1 LCNCKKGLCLEL
13 DPRLFKA
20 LSEPSRISIIRRL
33 MECNEPC
40 TVTQINKCC
49 PINISVVSRHLASL
63 RDAGIVEAEKKGKEV
78 YYSIRYDDLVKTLR
92 AIADAIE
99 ECCPSKC
106 AQTVPPASKAGNE

>member
-1 LCNCKKGLCLEL
+1 MSECKNSLCLDL

-20 LSEPSRISIIRRL
+20 LSEPNRISIIKRL
-33 MECNEPC
+33 AERNEPC
-40 TVTQINKCC
+40 TVSQINECC

-78 YYSIRYDDLVKTLR
+78 YYAIRYSELVKTLR

-99 ECCPSKC
+99 NCCPSDC
-106 AQTVPPASKAGNE
+106 CQNVSKAGNEKS